1 MDFIL
6 IRKVTGK
13 CANKIKKFAPRGYN
27 KGFEL
32 WNLRKFKKV
41 RTNRTKKTCHYR
53 KTWAKG
59 METLEMYI
67 WRNDRYPAQWWQ
79 GV

>member
-6 IRKVTGK
+6 IRIVTGK

-41 RTNRTKKTCHYR
+41 RTNRTKKHAIIERLER
-53 KTWAKG
+53 KEWKLWKCISGAMTD
-59 METLEMYI
+59 I
-67 WRNDRYPAQWWQ
+67 RRNGDKA
-79 GV
+79 